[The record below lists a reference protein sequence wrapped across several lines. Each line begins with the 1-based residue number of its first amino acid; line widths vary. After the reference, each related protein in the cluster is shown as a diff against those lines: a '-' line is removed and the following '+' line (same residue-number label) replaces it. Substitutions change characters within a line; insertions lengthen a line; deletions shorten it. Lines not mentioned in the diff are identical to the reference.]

1 MINYDTTN
9 YSDMK
14 PFLAPDNDN
23 LTPRQKEYR
32 SYLATPKWHGKRMKR
47 IVEYDNYTCQG
58 CGKRFEG
65 GRGLEVHHI
74 DYRHKGDELVGDDL
88 VSLCRRC
95 HCIIHNAMNRKKGN
109 GKRGWSDEMDVSMIS
124 FTEGDDDETERN

>member
-9 YSDMK
+9 YKDMK
-14 PFLAPDNDN
+14 PFLAPSDDN
-23 LTPRQKEYR
+23 LNSRQKAYR
-32 SYLATPKWHGKRMKR
+32 DYLKSPEWQNRRLERLR
-47 IVEYDNYTCQG
+47 IDGYTCQG
-58 CGKRFEG
+58 CGTRFEG

-74 DYRHKGDELVGDDL
+74 DYHHKGDELVGDDL

-124 FTEGDDDETERN
+124 FTEGDDDEAERN